1 MDAGQIAMFV
11 VLVLSGL
18 VEIVLVLMHSGNG
31 DINDITYD
39 EYAKLAAEK
48 NLNRATVAVGVV
60 FFVDILL
67 MLMFFPQ
74 GMVMY

>member
-18 VEIVLVLMHSGNG
+18 VEIVLVLMHSGKG
-31 DINDITYD
+31 GINDITYD

-48 NLNRATVAVGVV
+48 NLNMATVAVGIV

>member
-1 MDAGQIAMFV
+1 MEAWQIAMFV
-11 VLVLSGL
+11 VLVVSGL
-18 VEIVLVLMHSGNG
+18 VEIVLIMMHSGKG
-31 DINDITYD
+31 GINDITYD

-48 NLNRATVAVGVV
+48 NLNRATVAVGIV

>member
-11 VLVLSGL
+11 VLILSGL
-18 VEIVLVLMHSGNG
+18 VEIVLVLMHSGKG
-31 DINDITYD
+31 GINDITYD

-48 NLNRATVAVGVV
+48 NLNRATVAVGIV

>member
-1 MDAGQIAMFV
+1 MEAWQIAMFV
-11 VLVLSGL
+11 VLVVSGL
-18 VEIVLVLMHSGNG
+18 VEIVLILMHSGKG
-31 DINDITYD
+31 GINDITYD
-39 EYAKLAAEK
+39 EYAKLTAEK
-48 NLNRATVAVGVV
+48 NLNRATVAVGIV

>member
-18 VEIVLVLMHSGNG
+18 VEIVLVLMHSGKG
-31 DINDITYD
+31 GINDITYD

-48 NLNRATVAVGVV
+48 NLNRATVTVGIV

-74 GMVMY
+74 GIVTI

>member
-1 MDAGQIAMFV
+1 MFV
-11 VLVLSGL
+11 VLVVSGL
-18 VEIVLVLMHSGNG
+18 VEIVLIMMHSGKG
-31 DINDITYD
+31 GINDITYD

-48 NLNRATVAVGVV
+48 NLNRATVAVGIV

-67 MLMFFPQ
+67 MLMFFPH

>member
-1 MDAGQIAMFV
+1 MDAGQITMFV

-18 VEIVLVLMHSGNG
+18 VEIVLVLMHSGKG
-31 DINDITYD
+31 GINDITYD

-48 NLNRATVAVGVV
+48 NLNMATVAVGVV

>member
-18 VEIVLVLMHSGNG
+18 VEIVLVLMHSGKG
-31 DINDITYD
+31 GINDITYD
-39 EYAKLAAEK
+39 EYAKLSAEK
-48 NLNRATVAVGVV
+48 NLNMATVAVGIV

-74 GMVMY
+74 GIVTI

>member
-18 VEIVLVLMHSGNG
+18 VEIVLVLMHSGKG
-31 DINDITYD
+31 GINDITYD

-48 NLNRATVAVGVV
+48 NLNMATVAIGIV

>member
-1 MDAGQIAMFV
+1 MEAWQIAMFV
-11 VLVLSGL
+11 VLVVSGL
-18 VEIVLVLMHSGNG
+18 IETVLILMHSGKG
-31 DINDITYD
+31 SINDITYD

-48 NLNRATVAVGVV
+48 NLNRATVAVGIV

>member
-1 MDAGQIAMFV
+1 MEAWQIAMFV
-11 VLVLSGL
+11 VLVVSGL
-18 VEIVLVLMHSGNG
+18 VEIVLIMMHSGKG
-31 DINDITYD
+31 GINDITYD

-48 NLNRATVAVGVV
+48 NLNRATVAVGIV

-67 MLMFFPQ
+67 MLMFFPH

>member
-1 MDAGQIAMFV
+1 MFV

-18 VEIVLVLMHSGNG
+18 VEIVLVLMHSGKG
-31 DINDITYD
+31 GINDITYN
-39 EYAKLAAEK
+39 EYPKLAAEK
-48 NLNRATVAVGVV
+48 NLNRATVAVGIV

>member
-1 MDAGQIAMFV
+1 MEAWQIAMFA
-11 VLVLSGL
+11 VLVVSGL
-18 VEIVLVLMHSGNG
+18 IETVLILMHSGKG
-31 DINDITYD
+31 SINDITYD

>member
-1 MDAGQIAMFV
+1 MEAWQIAMFV
-11 VLVLSGL
+11 VLVVSGL
-18 VEIVLVLMHSGNG
+18 VEIVLILMHSGKG
-31 DINDITYD
+31 GINDITYD

-48 NLNRATVAVGVV
+48 NLNRATVAVGIV